1 MEGDGS
7 LARSGAQCEEGPLSA
22 LKGRLDRAVHRN
34 FLIVAKG
41 FGSVWKG
48 GRQQPFGHLV
58 VDNALCAAEPSPKV
72 IRRRENR
79 NRSLDAGRVVELDDL
94 DPVGRIREPKSK
106 DFCIFLGLLE
116 ALRGVPV
123 AGFGFNDGDR
133 EIRII
138 AEKIV

>member
-1 MEGDGS
+1 MD
-7 LARSGAQCEEGPLSA
+7 RS
-22 LKGRLDRAVHRN
+22 VHRD

-72 IRRRENR
+72 IRRREIR
-79 NRSLDAGRVVELDDL
+79 NRSLDAGRVVELDNL

-123 AGFGFNDGDR
+123 AGFGLNDGDR

-138 AEKIV
+138 SEKIV